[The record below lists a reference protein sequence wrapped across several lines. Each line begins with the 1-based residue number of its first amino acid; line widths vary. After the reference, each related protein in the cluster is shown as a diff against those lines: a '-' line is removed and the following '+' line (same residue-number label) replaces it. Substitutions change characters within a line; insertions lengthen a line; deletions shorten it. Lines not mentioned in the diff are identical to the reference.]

1 MTERHHPSRER
12 WDDLIQGVE
21 RALSELGITQFDTRA
36 AVMDGV
42 REALESAIEVLDD
55 HPFPTG
61 TRREPEITVL
71 PGRRGD
77 VSPRRGAAPGLRLA
91 QPGETADPELDSEES
106 PPPKVRVVRVH
117 PDRSPSHQD
126 AAAGA
131 ASAHL
136 QGQQDAYDGLDDAPS
151 GPAPASLLALGQ
163 VRLSLETRYAQ
174 TLYRGERARPYRIS
188 CNTGRFSV
196 IVDGFCLDPLTAGQS
211 VDVEGRTLRLEGNE
225 PSTGAYAR
233 LDERFS
239 GGRPD

>member
-1 MTERHHPSRER
+1 MTERHHPSREK

-77 VSPRRGAAPGLRLA
+77 ATPRRGAAPGLRLA
-91 QPGETADPELDSEES
+91 QPDETAEPDLDADDS

-117 PDRSPSHQD
+117 PDRAPSHD
-126 AAAGA
+126 EHAAAPSRDLSEAHDEPSAGPTLAPLHA
-131 ASAHL
+131 A
-136 QGQQDAYDGLDDAPS
+136 GR
-151 GPAPASLLALGQ
+151 
-163 VRLSLETRYAQ
+163 VRLNFETRYTQ

-188 CNTGRFSV
+188 CSAGRFSV
-196 IVDGFCLDPLTAGQS
+196 IVDGFCLDPLAAGQS
-211 VDVEGRTLRLEGNE
+211 VDVEGRTLRLEGDE
-225 PSTGAYAR
+225 PAAGSYVR
-233 LDERFS
+233 LDER
-239 GGRPD
+239 

>member
-71 PGRRGD
+71 PGRRGE
-77 VSPRRGAAPGLRLA
+77 VSSRRGAVPGLRLA
-91 QPGETADPELDSEES
+91 QPGETVEPELDADES

-126 AAAGA
+126 HA
-131 ASAHL
+131 ASPTSAHAHSPHDGL
-136 QGQQDAYDGLDDAPS
+136 DGLDDVPS
-151 GPAPASLLALGQ
+151 GPAPTSLSAVGL

-174 TLYRGERARPYRIS
+174 TLYRGERSRPYRVS
-188 CNTGRFSV
+188 CSAGRFNV

-225 PSTGAYAR
+225 PATGAYVR
-233 LDERFS
+233 LDER
-239 GGRPD
+239 

>member
-55 HPFPTG
+55 HPFPNSP
-61 TRREPEITVL
+61 RREPEITVL
-71 PGRRGD
+71 PGRR
-77 VSPRRGAAPGLRLA
+77 VETPPRRGVGPGLRLA
-91 QPGETADPELDSEES
+91 QPDETVEPEFDTDES

-126 AAAGA
+126 PVATAQP
-131 ASAHL
+131 
-136 QGQQDAYDGLDDAPS
+136 QGQPLAVGGLDDAPP
-151 GPAPASLLALGQ
+151 GAATLLAVGL
-163 VRLSLETRYAQ
+163 VRLGLETRFAQ
-174 TLYRGERARPYRIS
+174 TLYRGERARPYRVS
-188 CNTGRFSV
+188 CSAGRFNV
-196 IVDGFCLDPLTAGQS
+196 IIDGFCLDPLTAGQS

-225 PSTGAYAR
+225 PSMGAYVR
-233 LDERFS
+233 LDER
-239 GGRPD
+239 

>member
-61 TRREPEITVL
+61 TRREAEITLL

-77 VSPRRGAAPGLRLA
+77 AAPRRGAVPGLRLA
-91 QPGETADPELDSEES
+91 QPGETVEPELDVDES

-126 AAAGA
+126 HA
-131 ASAHL
+131 ASAASAL
-136 QGQQDAYDGLDDAPS
+136 PQGQPDGFDGAADAPS
-151 GPAPASLLALGQ
+151 VGASASLLAMGL

-174 TLYRGERARPYRIS
+174 TLYRGERARPYRVS
-188 CNTGRFSV
+188 CSAGRFSV

-225 PSTGAYAR
+225 PATGAYVR
-233 LDERFS
+233 LDER
-239 GGRPD
+239 

>member
-71 PGRRGD
+71 PGRRGE
-77 VSPRRGAAPGLRLA
+77 VSSRRGAVPGLRLA
-91 QPGETADPELDSEES
+91 QPGETVEPELDADES

-126 AAAGA
+126 HA
-131 ASAHL
+131 ASPTSAHAHSPHDGL
-136 QGQQDAYDGLDDAPS
+136 DGLDDVPS
-151 GPAPASLLALGQ
+151 GPAPTSLSALGL
-163 VRLSLETRYAQ
+163 VRLSLE
-174 TLYRGERARPYRIS
+174 
-188 CNTGRFSV
+188 NRFNV

-225 PSTGAYAR
+225 PATGAYVR
-233 LDERFS
+233 LDER
-239 GGRPD
+239 

>member
-71 PGRRGD
+71 PGRRGE
-77 VSPRRGAAPGLRLA
+77 VTARRGAAPGLRLA
-91 QPGETADPELDSEES
+91 QPGETVEPELDADES

-126 AAAGA
+126 HA
-131 ASAHL
+131 ASPTSAHAQSPHDGL
-136 QGQQDAYDGLDDAPS
+136 DGLDDVPS
-151 GPAPASLLALGQ
+151 GPAPTSLSAVGL

-174 TLYRGERARPYRIS
+174 TLYRGERSRPYRVS
-188 CNTGRFSV
+188 CSAGRFNV

-225 PSTGAYAR
+225 PATGAYVR
-233 LDERFS
+233 LDER
-239 GGRPD
+239 

>member
-1 MTERHHPSRER
+1 MTERHHPSKER

-77 VSPRRGAAPGLRLA
+77 APARRSPAPGLRLA
-91 QPGETADPELDSEES
+91 QPDEIAEPELDTDES

-126 AAAGA
+126 QKAV
-131 ASAHL
+131 ASAHALNL
-136 QGQQDAYDGLDDAPS
+136 QDPLEGLDDVPS
-151 GPAPASLLALGQ
+151 GPAPASLLALGL

-174 TLYRGERARPYRIS
+174 TLYRGERARPYRVS
-188 CNTGRFSV
+188 CSAGRFNV

-225 PSTGAYAR
+225 PSTGAYVR
-233 LDERFS
+233 LDERYS
-239 GGRPD
+239 GDRRD